1 MTADQQILSIHGQ
14 GETICQRLNYFTDPR
29 FSGMIDANPL
39 HEAAKTATFRSK
51 KESSRK
57 REIQS
62 EAR

>member
-1 MTADQQILSIHGQ
+1 
-14 GETICQRLNYFTDPR
+14 LNYFTDPR